1 MRSIIVPVGL
11 AILLMGQASGQAPQG
26 KSNPCPPG
34 TSAKNGIT
42 GEKGS
47 TGYERPS
54 SQPQEKSAILPSAP
68 QNEQSAAPT
77 VQQNGQS
84 VQAETTC
91 ERTPN
96 QPR

>member
-1 MRSIIVPVGL
+1 MRFIIVPIGF
-11 AILLMGQASGQAPQG
+11 AIVMMGQASAQTPKGQ
-26 KSNPCPPG
+26 SNPCPPG
-34 TSAKNGIT
+34 TAKNAVT

-54 SQPQEKSAILPSAP
+54 NQPQEKSAILPAAP